1 MNRFNILN
9 KIISFLE
16 KHYQKL
22 LNTLSLYDDLCYSNL
37 TKNISNRTRK
47 LYTTSDT
54 IGIDFSCTY
63 YKENISYYYL
73 INEMP
78 RELIIRFK
86 NIIRNECSYGIKI
99 TFIND
104 LEKHFIDWDSPA
116 MQSRLNTLKEVS
128 EEKKQTSVDAYN
140 LHKNIDSINK
150 QKYIEESL
158 NYLSIADK
166 QRGRG
171 IMKSSIL
178 MIVSGP
184 RGSLFD
190 YNIKK
195 MEQCTK
201 NLGIKTKRILYE
213 IPDFLKYFSP
223 FSHLYL
229 KSIKDYIPAQIITDE
244 IVSRYSTYEQGT
256 LGEEGICFGID
267 INSKFPVFKKVKP
280 ETVSA
285 ENWLIT
291 SETGWGKSLI
301 VKALL
306 IQLLGA
312 GFKATIMDIEG
323 NEYIPMA
330 NFLSHNSKVEILN
343 MGDGT
348 GKYFESMEIAP
359 KTGIKDIDEKAK
371 TLSLDFTRA
380 KFRALLGKEFEK
392 DTWISVVLED
402 AIELVYSEAG
412 VTDEESTWSNSKDLS
427 IFDVYNKF
435 KSLSSHNETHSYRTN
450 PDYKNAVKKTIALT
464 SRYFEKNG
472 TMSHTFKEKV
482 NIDSLMF
489 ADLIICSFGMEGK
502 SQHAVDKTQLT
513 LMQIEASILSHLRSI
528 YSKAQGCFNVK
539 LWEEV
544 QRWGNFPDSDKTL
557 GVAITGGRK
566 LGDVNISITNN
577 VKELLKDDKFGLFGN
592 TTSFLIGAIKDT
604 KVIDELVTRLQ
615 VPQFKH
621 ALYKLSSA
629 KRIKSKNQTNGNSSS
644 KTGSHLQNVFLF
656 SLDSDKIG
664 LTRMELPN
672 DVASSN
678 IFKTGVNLKD

>member
-1 MNRFNILN
+1 MSNLSN
-9 KIISFLE
+9 KILSFLD
-16 KHYQKL
+16 KKYQNL
-22 LNTLSLYDDLCYSNL
+22 LNTLSLYDDLHYSNL
-37 TKNISNRTRK
+37 TKNKSNYTKK

-63 YKENISYYYL
+63 SKENISYYYL

-78 RELIIRFK
+78 RELRIRFK

-99 TFIND
+99 TFINY
-104 LEKHFIDWDSPA
+104 LENHFIDWDSPA

-128 EEKKQTSVDAYN
+128 EEKKQTDVDAYN

-178 MIVSGP
+178 MIISGP

-229 KSIKDYIPAQIITDE
+229 KSVKDYIPAQIITDE

-267 INSKFPVFKKVKP
+267 INSRFPVFKKVKQ
-280 ETVSA
+280 ESVSA
-285 ENWLIT
+285 ENWLVT
-291 SETGWGKSLI
+291 SETGWGKSLF
-301 VKALL
+301 VKSILL
-306 IQLLGA
+306 QLIAA
-312 GFKATIMDIEG
+312 GFKITIMDIEG
-323 NEYIPMA
+323 TEYIPMA

-359 KTGIKDIDEKAK
+359 KTGIREIDEKAK
-371 TLSLDFTRA
+371 ALSLDFTRA
-380 KFRALLGKEFEK
+380 KLRALLGKEFDK
-392 DTWISVVLED
+392 DTWLSVVLED
-402 AIELVYSEAG
+402 AIGLVYSEAG
-412 VTDEESTWSNSKDLS
+412 ITDEESTWVNSKGLS
-427 IFDVYNKF
+427 IFDVYDKL
-435 KSLSSHNETHSYRTN
+435 KSLSSYNETHIYRTN
-450 PDYKNAVKKTIALT
+450 TEYKNAVKKAIALT

-482 NIDSLMF
+482 NIDSLMS

-502 SQHAVDKTQLT
+502 SQHAVDETQLT

-539 LWEEV
+539 LWEEF
-544 QRWGNFPDSDKTL
+544 QRWGKFPDSDKTL
-557 GVAITGGRK
+557 GVAVTGGRK
-566 LGDVNISITNN
+566 IGDVNIIVTND
-577 VKELLKDDKFGLFGN
+577 VQKLLDDDKFGIFSN
-592 TTSFLIGAIKDT
+592 TTSFFVGAIKDT

-615 VPQFKH
+615 VPQFKPT
-621 ALYKLSSA
+621 LYELSSA
-629 KRIKSKNQTNGNSSS
+629 KRIKNKNQHNKNSSS
-644 KTGSHLQNVFLF
+644 KISSHLQNAFLF

-672 DVASSN
+672 DVASSK
-678 IFKTGVNLKD
+678 IFKTGVNLKN